1 MKIGLQ
7 FDVRIA
13 PSLIIIKDKLT
24 SFRYFSSPFLFFKF
38 CMSSRNEIRS
48 YFVLM
53 RPTTSAYLYIVDLSS
68 RARVEEL
75 SKQSRRKFKTCGVY
89 VVRPMESVA
98 SRGNRKKNINRVAW
112 GRHHHPLTCS
122 VVTMTDP
129 PKERERERE
138 SAPHRCGCCC
148 ADPKKMERDK
158 TAAWATIHN
167 ILSVQKFINIY
178 SSKERHFFGNLI
190 VSM

>member
-98 SRGNRKKNINRVAW
+98 SRGKRKKNINRVAW
-112 GRHHHPLTCS
+112 GRLIITPSL
-122 VVTMTDP
+122 VLLLQWQILQK
-129 PKERERERE
+129 KERERVLLIAAAAVRTPRKLRATKPQLERRYIIFC
-138 SAPHRCGCCC
+138 PCR
-148 ADPKKMERDK
+148 
-158 TAAWATIHN
+158 
-167 ILSVQKFINIY
+167 
-178 SSKERHFFGNLI
+178 SS
-190 VSM
+190 